1 MDKVEIT
8 IPAPQRRKKAK
19 WLRWDAKTYTF
30 FFLVYQKFQS
40 AKAGST
46 RVLRT
51 LNDSIKFGL
60 YIV

>member
-30 FFLVYQKFQS
+30 FLAYQKFQS
-40 AKAGST
+40 AKAGSA

-51 LNDSIKFGL
+51 LNNSIKFGL